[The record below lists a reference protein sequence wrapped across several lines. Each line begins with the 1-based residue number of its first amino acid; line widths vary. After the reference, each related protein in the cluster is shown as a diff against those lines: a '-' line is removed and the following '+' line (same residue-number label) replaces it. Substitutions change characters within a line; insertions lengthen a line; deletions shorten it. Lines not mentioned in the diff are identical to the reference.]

1 MTSKSNVVYN
11 MRQLLK
17 NESHSAQ
24 NKAFDS
30 LTMLTMW
37 YFRMQSSGS
46 VRKPGPSDTDHPG
59 CLFIPFVARQP
70 LRDALF

>member
-1 MTSKSNVVYN
+1 MFVYN

-30 LTMLTMW
+30 LIMLTMW

-46 VRKPGPSDTDHPG
+46 VRKPGLRTLIIPVVSSFRSLPG
-59 CLFIPFVARQP
+59 NRSARCAF
-70 LRDALF
+70 LKTS